1 MKRSLLLFLG
11 ATLAVAFFPGITQAA
26 MDKKEAIH
34 LKEES
39 LRHNRL
45 DLYDLRTG
53 AHGGDL
59 WAENEYGV
67 FLVQSGKDSGRG
79 FVWIRKAA
87 QHNLTVAQRNVG
99 SFYARG
105 IVVPKNYALAA
116 KWFRPAAV
124 AGDAKAQYYLGI
136 LYLRGWGV
144 PKDPARALKWF
155 RKSALQNDPAPA
167 YQIGLLYD
175 KGQGVERN
183 AAKAIKWFREAAIK
197 NYAPAEKA
205 LATAYAHGDGVPKDP
220 ALAQKWFKK
229 ANLVQNGVGEFLI
242 HWEID

>member
-1 MKRSLLLFLG
+1 MRRSLFLFLG
-11 ATLAVAFFPGITQAA
+11 ATLAVALLPSVSRAE
-26 MDKKEAIH
+26 MDRNAAIH

-45 DLYDLRTG
+45 DLYDLRTA

-67 FLVQSGKDSGRG
+67 YLYQSGKDSAKGLA
-79 FVWIRKAA
+79 WIRKAA
-87 QHNLTVAQRNVG
+87 QHGLTVAQRNVG

-105 IVVPKNYALAA
+105 IVVRQNYALAA
-116 KWFRPAAV
+116 KWFHPAAV
-124 AGDAKAQYYLGI
+124 AGDGKAQYYLGI
-136 LYLRGWGV
+136 LYTRGWGV
-144 PKDPARALKWF
+144 PKDPAKAMKWF

-175 KGQGVERN
+175 KGQGIERN
-183 AAKAIKWFREAAIK
+183 SAKAIKWFRESAIK

-205 LATAYAHGDGVPKDP
+205 LATAYANGDGVPKDP

-229 ANLVQNGVGEFLI
+229 SDLVQNGVGEFLVT
-242 HWEID
+242 WEID